1 MAQAASAE
9 STSNAPAKLPY
20 RLEAL
25 KWNDAHVFNE
35 QNRYGYAGNKWTHY
49 SKPMLMCEMCDQ
61 WFHASS
67 TTVITDEITF
77 VPFQR
82 NYRFVCR
89 VCGQGQ
95 EQARARSPQPR
106 ARCLA
111 DAS

>member
-1 MAQAASAE
+1 MSATAE
-9 STSNAPAKLPY
+9 SSTSNAPPKLPY

-25 KWNDAHVFNE
+25 KWDDAHVFNE
-35 QNRYGYAGNKWTHY
+35 QNRYGYAGHKWTHFT
-49 SKPMLMCEMCDQ
+49 KPMLMCEVCDQ

-67 TTVITDEITF
+67 TTVIMDEIAF

-95 EQARARSPQPR
+95 EQARPQP
-106 ARCLA
+106 ARPPPA
-111 DAS
+111 AAKPS